1 MRTTVRL
8 DDELYAAVKARA
20 ARSGRT
26 VAGIIEDAL
35 RAQLAAN
42 AAPASTLPTLPVFG
56 GSGVMPGADLESNA
70 ALRSTMDEDVP
81 LDARR

>member
-8 DDELYAAVKARA
+8 DDQLYAAVQAQA
-20 ARSGRT
+20 AHSGRT
-26 VAGIIEDAL
+26 VAGAIEDAL

-42 AAPASTLPTLPVFG
+42 ATRASTLPVFG
-56 GSGVMPGADLESNA
+56 GSGVMPGADLERNA

-81 LDARR
+81 LDSPR

>member
-1 MRTTVRL
+1 VRTTVRL

-26 VAGIIEDAL
+26 VAAVIEDAL
-35 RAQLAAN
+35 RAQLAAH
-42 AAPASTLPTLPVFG
+42 ATRSSTLPTLPVFG
-56 GSGVMPGADLESNA
+56 GSGVMPGADVESNA

-81 LDARR
+81 LHARR